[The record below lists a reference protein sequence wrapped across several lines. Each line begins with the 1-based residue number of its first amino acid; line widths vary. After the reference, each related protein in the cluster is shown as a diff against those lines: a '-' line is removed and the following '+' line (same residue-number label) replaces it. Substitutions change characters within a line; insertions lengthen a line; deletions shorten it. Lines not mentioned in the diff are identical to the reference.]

1 MASISFT
8 KLASVNDEAGITAA
22 INSLHTRGE
31 SLQLD
36 IHRVLVAICKRWAD
50 SGDVRPVA
58 MHINLL
64 LSKDKMGG
72 VRKNAIR
79 AWIETYM
86 GLKMVTEGDNKGHFY
101 VPKGINAGKHLQM
114 KELINKRWWE
124 FKPEPEYQPISDDTQ
139 LVKQLIAKMEKDV
152 GKMGEASNV
161 SPEMLDGLKALTQ
174 HDVLH

>member
-8 KLASVNDEAGITAA
+8 KLASVNDEVGITAA
-22 INSLHTRGE
+22 INSLHTRGD

-36 IHRVLVAICKRWAD
+36 VHRLLVAICTRWAA

-58 MHINLL
+58 GHINLL
-64 LSKDKMGG
+64 LTKDKMGG

-86 GLKMVTEGDNKGHFY
+86 GLKLVAEGENKGDFY
-101 VPKGINAGKHLQM
+101 VPKGINDGKHLHL
-114 KELINKRWWE
+114 KELSNNRWWE
-124 FKPEPEYQPISDDTQ
+124 FKPEPEYQPITDDMK

-152 GKMGEASNV
+152 GQMGEASNV
-161 SPEMLDGLKALTQ
+161 RPDVLAGLKALTQ
-174 HDVLH
+174 PEVLH